1 MSITY
6 SSLFTARLCCSEE
19 LCMRSRMHGHC
30 WPRLHHGRVLP
41 APRAAGAQRLPAFV
55 LPASPPLSRSDHP
68 GFDTAGLHPL
78 PSTFGPPTRNCKITV
93 RSSEPW
99 LETQKEPP
107 QRYFGRWS
115 NFFSVTAASF
125 IILRAVCMSRGRP
138 NDDLPR
144 CELGPRKKVEATLD
158 PQQ

>member
-1 MSITY
+1 MVIVGHGFIMDVFCPPLGQPGLTGCQL
-6 SSLFTARLCCSEE
+6 LF
-19 LCMRSRMHGHC
+19 
-30 WPRLHHGRVLP
+30 
-41 APRAAGAQRLPAFV
+41 F
-55 LPASPPLSRSDHP
+55 PASPPLSRSDHP

-115 NFFSVTAASF
+115 NFFSVTTASF

-144 CELGPRKKVEATLD
+144 CELGPRKKVAAAATLD
-158 PQQ
+158 LQR